1 MNKFFDF
8 KRLLPH
14 LLVVVGFAVLSLG
27 YMSPVLKGR
36 TLRMSDPT
44 QFRAI
49 QTELRNYKIQTGE
62 YTGWTNSQFGG
73 MPTFLIGGDMA
84 NGIFIKIQPFLYN
97 ILTLQGSYIFF
108 YLLGAYLLLLALGCG
123 LWSGIIGAIGYA
135 FFSYNLQII
144 EAGHLAKIYA
154 LAFAPIMMAG
164 VALAFRGRPWA
175 GVALFSFGLGLELNA
190 NHLQITFYSAILLV
204 IFGISEFVYALRQ
217 KQMARFAST
226 AILAV
231 VLGVVVA
238 ATNTASLWTTYDH
251 SKETIRGG
259 SELTPKSDTK
269 STGTA
274 AKGLDKDYAFA
285 WSHGKLE
292 TLTFLIPNFS
302 GGGSSGELD
311 TKSESFKALTRQ
323 GVDGDNAAQFVRSL
337 RTYWGDQTFVGSG
350 VYAGAIICF
359 LFVLGLFFAP
369 TRYRWPFSVGF
380 LVTLFLG
387 WGSNFSILNYFLF
400 DHFPLFNKFR
410 AVSMILSLT
419 QLCMIVIAALGVQ
432 QLIEKTPTWVD
443 FKKPFFISLA
453 TTAGMALVLALVPSI
468 VGLRSD
474 NDGAFVDQLA
484 QSFNNNRPAANDVY
498 NALLEDRAAML
509 RADAFRSLLFILLG
523 AAVLWA
529 FVTKKIKSTALAF
542 GILAFLTLIDLWA
555 VNKRHL
561 NNDSFERP
569 VASYDDLFQASPADQ
584 QILQD
589 KTLSYRV
596 IDVTSNPFANALP
609 SAFHKSL
616 GGYSAAKLRRY
627 QDLIDNQL
635 SKNNMAVYNM
645 LNTKYF
651 ITADASGKPVAQQNP
666 DALGNAWFVREIKMV
681 NGADEEMKALDKLAP
696 RTTAVVDA
704 RFADLIKNTKPLA
717 DTTATIRLTDYK
729 PNALAYE
736 YDSKT
741 PQIAVFSEI
750 YYKGNED
757 WKSYIDGQEAPHFRA
772 DYLLRAMALP
782 AGKHAITFKFDPVTL
797 KKGRQID
804 AWASVVWLLFV
815 GVALFMD
822 FRTRGKAA

>member
-1 MNKFFDF
+1 MSKFFDF

-73 MPTFLIGGDMA
+73 MPTYFIGGELA
-84 NGIFIKIQPFLYN
+84 NGIFAKIQPYLYN

-123 LWSGIIGAIGYA
+123 LWSALLGAIGYA
-135 FFSYNLQII
+135 FFTYNFQII

-154 LAFAPIMMAG
+154 LAFAPIMLAG
-164 VALAFRGRPWA
+164 VALAFRGRAWA
-175 GVALFSFGLGLELNA
+175 GVALFSLGLGLELNA
-190 NHLQITFYSAILLV
+190 NHQQITFYSGILLA
-204 IFGISEFVYALRQ
+204 IFGISEFIYALRY
-217 KQMARFAST
+217 KQIGRFAST
-226 AILAV
+226 ATLAA

-238 ATNTASLWTTYDH
+238 ATNAASLWTTYDH

-259 SELTPKSDTK
+259 SELTPKGDAQTP
-269 STGTA
+269 GTVT
-274 AKGLDKDYAFA
+274 KGLDKDYAFA

-311 TKSESFKALTRQ
+311 TKSAAFKALTRQ
-323 GVDGDNAAQFVRSL
+323 GVDGDNAAQFVGSL

-369 TRYRWPFSVGF
+369 ARYRWPFSVGF
-380 LVTLFLG
+380 LVTLFIG

-400 DHFPLFNKFR
+400 DYFPLFNKFR

-432 QLIEKTPTWVD
+432 QLIETPPTWAE
-443 FKKPFFISLA
+443 FKKPFLISLA
-453 TTAGMALVLALVPSI
+453 TTAGLALVLALVPSI

-474 NDGAFVDQLA
+474 NDVGFIDQLA
-484 QSFNNNRPAANDVY
+484 QSFNNNRAAANDVY
-498 NALLEDRAAML
+498 SALLDDRTAML

-523 AAVLWA
+523 AAVVWA
-529 FVTKKIKSTALAF
+529 FVTKKIKNTALAF
-542 GILAFLTLIDLWA
+542 GILSFLILVDLWA

-561 NNDSFERP
+561 NNDNFERQ

-589 KTLSYRV
+589 KDPNYRV
-596 IDVTSNPFANALP
+596 IDVTSNPFINALP

-635 SKNNMAVYNM
+635 AKNNMAVFNM

-651 ITADASGKPVAQQNP
+651 ITADANGKPVAQQNP

-681 NGADEEMKALDKLAP
+681 NNADQEMKALDKLNP
-696 RTTAVVDA
+696 RTTAIVDQ
-704 RFADLIKNTKPLA
+704 RFGEFLNNTQPST

-736 YDSKT
+736 YNSKT

-757 WKSYIDGQEAPHFRA
+757 WKAYIDGQEAPHFRA
-772 DYLLRAMALP
+772 NYLLRAMTLP
-782 AGKHAITFKFDPVTL
+782 AGKHAIAFKFDPITV

-804 AWASVVWLLFV
+804 LWASIAWLAFV
-815 GVALFMD
+815 GLALFMD
-822 FRTRGKAA
+822 ARAKKKIT